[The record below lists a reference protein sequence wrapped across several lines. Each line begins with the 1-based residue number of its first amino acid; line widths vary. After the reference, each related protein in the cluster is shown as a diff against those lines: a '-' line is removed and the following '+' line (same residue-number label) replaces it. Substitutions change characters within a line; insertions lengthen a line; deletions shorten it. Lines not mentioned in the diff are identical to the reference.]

1 MIGNIN
7 KWLDICGKSDWRG
20 ILLNGMA
27 SLQDT
32 FPNCFC
38 KQNLGRERQKYQD
51 ENKKESRIFF
61 DLMASGSPPPPPCL
75 LNVK

>member
-1 MIGNIN
+1 MTIMIGNIN

-32 FPNCFC
+32 FPNCFS
-38 KQNLGRERQKYQD
+38 KQNQVERGKNIKMKTNF
-51 ENKKESRIFF
+51 NKRSP
-61 DLMASGSPPPPPCL
+61 GSFL
-75 LNVK
+75 I